1 MFVLLVPTF
10 IAFLREVESPNDVME
25 YVTDYLG
32 DGKEIKSFVKQFLE
46 KRSVLMPTGSAS
58 VTFNA
63 TVMSTT
69 SGTSVSKKNKKK
81 SEEVPSSAT
90 KEPVK
95 QPASKQNSLEFTEV
109 KVSILFY
116 LYSFFLCRLCQ
127 HLSFSWE

>member
-1 MFVLLVPTF
+1 
-10 IAFLREVESPNDVME
+10 ME

-63 TVMSTT
+63 TVTSTV

-81 SEEVPSSAT
+81 SEEVPSNVT

-109 KVSILFY
+109 KVSPFFPVVVVNILV
-116 LYSFFLCRLCQ
+116 FLEVIN
-127 HLSFSWE
+127 SGNW